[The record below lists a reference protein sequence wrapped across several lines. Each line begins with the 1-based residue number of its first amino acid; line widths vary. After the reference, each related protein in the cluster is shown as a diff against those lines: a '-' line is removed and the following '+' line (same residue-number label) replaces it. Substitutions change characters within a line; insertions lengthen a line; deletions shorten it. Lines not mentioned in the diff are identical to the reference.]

1 MDKKMIMF
9 DCPGVIPKGDEND
22 LEGLILRQAI
32 RVDEGLAD
40 PVGPVS
46 DLLQKV
52 EMNEVCK
59 LYHIA
64 QYKNAPE
71 MLTQLAKKKAA
82 LRVDGK
88 AGIDDAA
95 RTVLRDFLNG
105 KLRYFTPAPKTNFA
119 DSDDEWG
126 LSQIN

>member
-1 MDKKMIMF
+1 MDKKMIMM
-9 DCPGVIPKGDEND
+9 DCPGVIPKGEED
-22 LEGLILRQAI
+22 LDGLILRQAI

-52 EMNEVCK
+52 EMSEICK

-71 MLTQLAKKKAA
+71 MLMQLAKKKAA
-82 LRVDGK
+82 LR
-88 AGIDDAA
+88 AGGQAGMDDAA

-105 KLRYFTPAPKTNFA
+105 KIKYFTPAPKTTFA
-119 DSDDEWG
+119 DSDEE
-126 LSQIN
+126 